1 MKETPLACWI
11 ENDCLVIKIGINALA
26 FVAANCEYFWDG
38 ESGID
43 VPTVKVIDKSLFAK
57 EVRRYL
63 AAEEEDGSTLL
74 TKTIEQAII
83 NAVEDGC
90 EGVDHD
96 D

>member
-1 MKETPLACWI
+1 MTALTCEI
-11 ENDCLVIKIGINALA
+11 EDDCLVVRIGISELA
-26 FVAANCEYFWDG
+26 FAAANCEYFWDG
-38 ESGID
+38 ESDTD
-43 VPTVKVIDKSLFAK
+43 VPTVKVIDEDLFAK

-63 AAEEEDGSTLL
+63 SAEEEDGSTLL

-96 D
+96 